1 MFFCLFPFAF
11 NGIFLYII
19 RFLIAK
25 TMNNEQLTKL
35 QSWFNTYVAGFYG
48 DDRYINANIRLKDDH
63 SRRVCDEM
71 LYLADELKLQP
82 NQRLLAETIALF
94 HDIGRFEQFKK
105 YQTYHDPRSINH
117 CLLGVQILRQMK
129 VLDDLNPAERQLVE
143 KAIEFHGDKDL
154 PPNLAGDCL
163 LYSQMIRDADKLDIF
178 YVMTVNYKR
187 HKEDPENF
195 DLEVELPDEPQC
207 TPEILEAVLAGQKI
221 DYAKLRT
228 WNDMKL
234 CNLTWIY
241 DVNFVPTLKRIR
253 QKKYIDLILEFLP
266 DTPDIRNAAKMVF
279 SHIDSR
285 IKTRKN

>member
-1 MFFCLFPFAF
+1 
-11 NGIFLYII
+11 
-19 RFLIAK
+19 
-25 TMNNEQLTKL
+25 MNDEQLIKL

-63 SRRVCDEM
+63 SRRVCNEM
-71 LYLADELKLQP
+71 LYLAGELKLQP

-105 YQTYHDPRSINH
+105 FQTYHDPRSINH

-129 VLDDLNPAERQLVE
+129 VLDDLIPAERQLVE
-143 KAIEFHGDKDL
+143 QAIEYHGAKDL

-195 DLEVELPDEPQC
+195 DLEVELPDEPRC
-207 TPEILEAVLAGQKI
+207 TPEILEAILAEQKI
-221 DYAKLRT
+221 DYAKLQT

-234 CNLTWIY
+234 CNLTWVY
-241 DVNFVPTLKRIR
+241 DVNFVPTLKCIR
-253 QKKYIDLILEFLP
+253 QKRYIELILEFLP
-266 DTPDIRNAAKMVF
+266 DTPDIRNAARTVLAY
-279 SHIDSR
+279 IDSR
-285 IKTRKN
+285 IKSGR